1 MQCLGVQCAW
11 FFVEAFPAHCDC
23 LALANVLAFQLKRED
38 SFDRTGSGSHDNNDH
53 SQSIGGSN
61 SGSGNVESQAD
72 KALQGVSVPRSDSQ
86 SNSSSK

>member
-1 MQCLGVQCAW
+1 MQCAW

-38 SFDRTGSGSHDNNDH
+38 SFDRTGSGNQGNSDCSH
-53 SQSIGGSN
+53 SAGGSN

-72 KALQGVSVPRSDSQ
+72 KAMHDVAVPRSDSQ